1 LLGFNKKKGE
11 AYVVIDVF
19 FLDFLIKQMNTFS
32 SIVKSKMKTN
42 SMKKIILTSAIIAMA
57 FTSFSQA
64 INSLTKQEKKD
75 GYQLLFDGKTFAGW
89 HTYGKPGKIG
99 ASWSVED
106 GAFAFD
112 VMKKEGGDLITDE
125 SFEHYDFSVDWKISP
140 NGNSGIIFN
149 VTEDPVKYRSTYNTG
164 PEMQVLDD
172 AGHPDGKI
180 NKHNSGDLYDLIKS
194 SQRTVKPVGEWNTA
208 RIVNNRGL
216 LQLYLNG
223 VKVVETR
230 YDDENW
236 KTMIANSKFKVM
248 PGFGIN
254 MKGHIALQDHGN
266 PVWYR
271 NIKIK
276 KL

>member
-1 LLGFNKKKGE
+1 
-11 AYVVIDVF
+11 
-19 FLDFLIKQMNTFS
+19 MNTFS
-32 SIVKSKMKTN
+32 SIVELKMKTK
-42 SMKKIILTSAIIAMA
+42 SMKKIILTTAIFAMA

-75 GYQLLFDGKTFAGW
+75 GYQLLFDGKTFSGW
-89 HTYGKPGKIG
+89 HAYGKPGKVG
-99 ASWSVED
+99 ASWSVEN

-112 VMKKEGGDLITDE
+112 VLKKDGGDLVTDE
-125 SFEHYDFSVDWKISP
+125 TFENYDFSVDWKISP

-149 VTEDPVKYRSTYNTG
+149 VTEDPVKYHSTYNTG

-230 YDDENW
+230 YDDQNW
-236 KTMIANSKFKVM
+236 KDMIANSKFKTM
-248 PGFGIN
+248 PGFGVN

-271 NIKIK
+271 NIKIR

>member
-1 LLGFNKKKGE
+1 
-11 AYVVIDVF
+11 
-19 FLDFLIKQMNTFS
+19 
-32 SIVKSKMKTN
+32 
-42 SMKKIILTSAIIAMA
+42 MKKLILICACMASGMMA
-57 FTSFSQA
+57 FGQGLNTLS
-64 INSLTKQEKKD
+64 KQEKKA
-75 GYQLLFDGKTFAGW
+75 GFKLLFDGKTFAGW
-89 HTYGKPGKIG
+89 HTYGKPGKVG
-99 ASWSVED
+99 ASWTIED
-106 GAFAFD
+106 GVIGFD
-112 VMKKEGGDLITDE
+112 LARKDGGDIITDAE
-125 SFEHYDFSVDWKISP
+125 FENYDFSVDWKISP

-194 SQRTVKPVGEWNTA
+194 SVNVTKPVGEWNTA

-223 VKVVETR
+223 SKVVETR
-230 YDDENW
+230 TDDENW
-236 KTMIANSKFKVM
+236 KAMVAGSKFKTM
-248 PGFGIN
+248 PGFGVN
-254 MKGHIALQDHGN
+254 MRGRIALQDHGN

-276 KL
+276 EL

>member
-1 LLGFNKKKGE
+1 
-11 AYVVIDVF
+11 
-19 FLDFLIKQMNTFS
+19 MNTFS
-32 SIVKSKMKTN
+32 SIVKSKNKTK
-42 SMKKIILTSAIIAMA
+42 SMKKIILTTAIFAMS

-75 GYQLLFDGKTFAGW
+75 GYQLLFDGKTFSGW
-89 HTYGKPGKIG
+89 HAYGKPGKVG
-99 ASWSVED
+99 ASWSVEN

-112 VMKKEGGDLITDE
+112 VLKKDGGDLVTDE
-125 SFEHYDFSVDWKISP
+125 SFDNYDFSVDWKISP

-149 VTEDPVKYRSTYNTG
+149 VTEDPTKYRNTYNTG

-236 KTMIANSKFKVM
+236 KTMIAKSKFKVM
-248 PGFGIN
+248 PGFGVN